1 MSKTITLIGFGNQ
14 AKAWALNLR
23 DSGYQVLIALKDK
36 SPSIAKAQA
45 LSFAVVSLPEAAA
58 RGGDFVNL
66 TPDHLHHEV
75 LADVQFKAGSR
86 LVFAHGYS
94 VASELVTS
102 NASGAEIL
110 LLAPKAI
117 ASELRF
123 LYEAKGKLGAVYS
136 VEYAQDKAAAK
147 AWLLQ
152 LARDLGITAG
162 PYETSFSEETKA
174 DLFSEQALLCSVLPR
189 SAERSFKL
197 LRDKGVGEELAYL
210 ECWYEMKL
218 IADTLVK
225 MGPSAFF
232 KLISPN
238 ALLGGY
244 EADKLLFDKAY
255 QNKLE
260 TLFERIERGTFYQQ
274 ARSTDFS
281 ELRAKIATEWGDCEL
296 ELTHQKL
303 KNQLFED

>member
-1 MSKTITLIGFGNQ
+1 MNKTITLIGFGNQ

-23 DSGYQVLIALKDK
+23 DSGIPVEIALKPD
-36 SPSIAKAQA
+36 SPSHDKAQK
-45 LSFAVVSLPEAAA
+45 LGFKTITLAATA
-58 RGGDFVNL
+58 KEVGNFINL

-75 LADVQFKAGSR
+75 LDGINFQNGSR

-94 VASELVTS
+94 VASDLI
-102 NASGAEIL
+102 NLKNINAEIL

-123 LYEAKGKLGAVYS
+123 LYETKGKIGAVYS
-136 VEYAQDKAAAK
+136 CEYAQDKTAAK
-147 AWLLQ
+147 SWLLE
-152 LARDLGITAG
+152 LAKNLGITAG
-162 PYETSFSEETKA
+162 PYEVTFDAETKA
-174 DLFSEQALLCSVLPR
+174 DLFSEQSLLCSVLPR
-189 SAERSFKL
+189 AAERSFQL
-197 LRDKGVGEELAYL
+197 LRDKGISEELAYL

-225 MGPSAFF
+225 IGPNSFF
-232 KLISPN
+232 DLISPN

-260 TLFERIERGTFYQQ
+260 TLFEKIERGTFYKQ
-274 ARSTDFS
+274 ARETDFS
-281 ELRAKIATEWGDCEL
+281 LLREKIAAEWSNCEL
-296 ELTHQKL
+296 EKTHRRL
-303 KNQLFED
+303 KKQLFED